1 MVNES
6 SIEAIFNTILITGI
20 IYGFVFL
27 AVLLFSKKRKGK
39 ALLFLG
45 LIVLFIS
52 LNNLQAW
59 LIDIRFSCPIVY
71 IKYLRIPW
79 YFMCMPLFYVFLV
92 HYLKIQRK
100 INSFLN
106 LTVGLFICLIIARI
120 FLIYYT
126 QINDDLDPS
135 IILKKFNSYEEIGSF
150 SYALIIFIYPI
161 FIFKNNRELL
171 KFVMNYDDLVWIKHF
186 LNIGGFILFFWI
198 IAIIIN
204 FNGNNFSEP
213 IIYYP
218 LRLCTTVLIYWIGFK
233 GLLRYRLLEDR
244 IMLRES
250 LKSELRLNTKNL
262 KLINDSIETINNN
275 QSEKHHELFNKINT
289 YILEQKK
296 YLDPYISLE
305 SLSEELN
312 MSSGNLSSLINKYGN
327 RHFSDYINDFRVE
340 QVKRIIK
347 DEEYANYT
355 IVAIGLESGFNSK
368 STFYAAFKKFTNL
381 SPSQFKKQFAAN

>member
-6 SIEAIFNTILITGI
+6 SIEAIFNTILITSV
-20 IYGFVFL
+20 IYGFIFI
-27 AVLLFSKKRKGK
+27 AVLFFSRKKKGK
-39 ALLFLG
+39 PLLFLG

-59 LIDIRFSCPIVY
+59 LIDLGFTCPIVY

-79 YFMCMPLFYVFLV
+79 YFLCMPLFYVFLV

-106 LTVGLFICLIIARI
+106 LTVGLFIFGIIARI
-120 FLIYYT
+120 LLIYYT
-126 QINDDLDPS
+126 QINNDIDPS

-150 SYALIIFIYPI
+150 SYALIILIYPI
-161 FIFKNNRELL
+161 FIFKKNRELL
-171 KFVMNYDDLVWIKHF
+171 KFVMNYDDLVWIRHF
-186 LNIGGFILFFWI
+186 LNMGGLILFFWL
-198 IAIIIN
+198 IAIVIN
-204 FNGNNFSEP
+204 FNGNKFSEP

-218 LRLCTTVLIYWIGFK
+218 LRLCTSVLIYWIGFK
-233 GLLRYRLLEDR
+233 GLLRYRLMEDR

-262 KLINDSIETINNN
+262 ELVNASIEIINNN
-275 QSEKHHELFNKINT
+275 QTEKQHELFNKINT

-296 YLDPYISLE
+296 YLDPYMSLE

-312 MSSGNLSSLINKYGN
+312 MSSGHLSSLINKYSN
-327 RHFSDYINDFRVE
+327 MHFSDYINDYRVK
-340 QVKRIIK
+340 QVKKIII
-347 DEEYANYT
+347 DETYAHYT

-381 SPSQFKKQFAAN
+381 SPTQFKKQFAAN